1 MARFESTVQF
11 AVNAQTNNVAVL
23 EEFRKKMDAVNQT
36 AKRSASEGL
45 SSFDS
50 GLSVIARTISGPLA
64 VALSGAAIAGFAKK
78 TIDLA
83 GKLND
88 ASTATTVAATT
99 LDQYRQA
106 GEQAGVSF
114 ETITGGLGKLNKSI
128 ADAASGNQEAA
139 DAFGQL
145 GISVTNNDGT
155 VRKTSEIF
163 QEFADKVRAAPD
175 DAAIFEQGTKIFG
188 RGFANLLPLLEQ
200 GDEGMKKFRSRF
212 SEEGIQQL
220 DSFGDNITN
229 VGEGFG
235 FLAATILQ
243 SVVPTINSFTNGI
256 VDAREAIQDFLNTN
270 NTLEAVLD
278 SIAGGYIRVASAARL
293 LYDVVNPFSGSA
305 NPLDDFSRIKKQQ
318 DEALKKLRDTRNFNN
333 LNLNLADDPVSGK
346 TAPSQKN
353 IAEAFKRDKE
363 AQQEAAAAAKEAARE
378 RKRLLDE
385 EARAME
391 RIAEERQREA
401 GRQRSAVSDFLASS
415 REKEES
421 LKFEISLIGKSV
433 AEQEKMVMLRDIDN
447 EAKQRS
453 IDLSG
458 QYAAQIA
465 AEAEAT
471 KARTTALLD
480 DFRKKREDIN
490 VGIQEGFQ
498 DYLSDIQ
505 DRATA
510 ARDAVGNALRGV
522 EDAFVTLATTGKLS
536 FRDLADSIIADI
548 ARIAIRQSI
557 TGPLAGM

>member
-1 MARFESTVQF
+1 
-11 AVNAQTNNVAVL
+11 
-23 EEFRKKMDAVNQT
+23 
-36 AKRSASEGL
+36 
-45 SSFDS
+45 
-50 GLSVIARTISGPLA
+50 
-64 VALSGAAIAGFAKK
+64 
-78 TIDLA
+78 
-83 GKLND
+83 
-88 ASTATTVAATT
+88 
-99 LDQYRQA
+99 
-106 GEQAGVSF
+106 
-114 ETITGGLGKLNKSI
+114 
-128 ADAASGNQEAA
+128 
-139 DAFGQL
+139 
-145 GISVTNNDGT
+145 
-155 VRKTSEIF
+155 
-163 QEFADKVRAAPD
+163 
-175 DAAIFEQGTKIFG
+175 
-188 RGFANLLPLLEQ
+188 
-200 GDEGMKKFRSRF
+200 
-212 SEEGIQQL
+212 
-220 DSFGDNITN
+220 
-229 VGEGFG
+229 
-235 FLAATILQ
+235 
-243 SVVPTINSFTNGI
+243 
-256 VDAREAIQDFLNTN
+256 
-270 NTLEAVLD
+270 
-278 SIAGGYIRVASAARL
+278 
-293 LYDVVNPFSGSA
+293 
-305 NPLDDFSRIKKQQ
+305 LDDFSRIKKQQ

-557 TGPLAGM
+557 TGPLAGMLSGAFSGGGGASSGGGFGSFFASMAGSGGKAMSPSGFVNVTPNAFGGVMTSDGPLPLNRYALGGVANSPQLALFGEGRTPEAFVPLPDGRRIPVAMQGGGNTSVVVHVNVESGSQNVTSSGQNAEALGKTIAAAVRSTLISEKRPGGLLS